1 MALTF
6 PLPLEQFF
14 DLLPIASLYLDL
26 PESVSVSRTRGGELL
41 QAETGTRLWEG
52 EVRLGLMTAAEAA
65 AVLPL
70 LNLLRGAGRSFML
83 ADPARPFPRLDPAGV
98 QLGAVPVQLAWVE
111 PDRRD
116 ITLSGL
122 PTGYRLSRRDLLGFA
137 YGADPVRHALHEVV
151 SASGTAASDGT
162 VSIEV
167 SPPIRPGAGTG
178 TAVTLRRP
186 SCKAIIVPGSFRAG
200 SSRNGGLVEGLSFRV
215 QQTLR

>member
-6 PLPLEQFF
+6 PLSLEQFF

-52 EVRLGLMTAAEAA
+52 EVRQGLMTAAEAA

-70 LNLLRGAGRSFML
+70 LNLLRGAGRSFIL
-83 ADPARPFPRLDPAGV
+83 ADRTRPFPRLDPTGA
-98 QLGAVPVQLAWVE
+98 QLGAAPVQLAWVE

-122 PTGYRLSRRDLLGFA
+122 PTGYQLSRRDLLGFA
-137 YGADPVRHALHEVV
+137 YGVDPVRHALHEVV

-162 VSIEV
+162 LSIEV
-167 SPPIRPGAGTG
+167 SPPLRPGAGTG

-186 SCKAIIVPGSFRAG
+186 CCKAVIVPGSFREG
-200 SSRNGGLVEGLSFRV
+200 SFRNGGLVEGLSFRV